1 MTPEPKIGLTY
12 EERQALPVIQKL
24 LKRKP
29 EAVALLM
36 QGMAKAGAVS
46 VLMQAKKEIND
57 LHTLSQA
64 MVAAAGIIVQM
75 DKAEDT
81 P

>member
-12 EERQALPVIQKL
+12 EERHALPVIQKL

-36 QGMAKAGAVS
+36 QGVSKAGAVS
-46 VLMQAKKEIND
+46 ILLQAKKEIDD
-57 LHTLSQA
+57 LHKLSQA
-64 MVAAAGIIVQM
+64 MVSAAAIIAQM
-75 DKAEDT
+75 DKDE
-81 P
+81 